1 MEAREKKKSVFER
14 TMDKFELPG
23 EVLADLPRVTI
34 TGGSRLLLENHKGI
48 MDYGA
53 EMILVAGG
61 RVTVKILGQAL
72 EMRAMTTEA
81 LLITGDI
88 FQVEFLY

>member
-1 MEAREKKKSVFER
+1 MQAREKKKNVFER
-14 TMDKFELPG
+14 TMDRFELPG

-53 EMILVAGG
+53 ELILVAGG
-61 RVTVKILGQAL
+61 KVTVKILGQAL